1 MRTTNAQTATEPEL
15 TGLAVPASMGY
26 RATVLNALLRTVLE
40 DPLNTMPSI
49 YIAGPMAGK
58 PLYNFPVYELIDGAM
73 WRWMHE

>member
-1 MRTTNAQTATEPEL
+1 
-15 TGLAVPASMGY
+15 
-26 RATVLNALLRTVLE
+26 
-40 DPLNTMPSI
+40 MPSI